1 MPFTPSGWAPNPYNP
16 THQPPAAYFHVI
28 LCACQGCV
36 NVAFG
41 IMPKCNLH
49 LPRGFLETPPSGKTA
64 TVAAS
69 RSRSSL
75 LLRSSCSDMRAL
87 ILNWLWNHNERF
99 VYPVAS
105 LLQCADFA
113 AWINYVSIDLLSSNL
128 NSFQVHKLYIY
139 TLEFWNNL
147 IFSTQYGWQN
157 LKKKINNIFSFSF
170 RWYAIIP

>member
-1 MPFTPSGWAPNPYNP
+1 MAFTPSGWAPNPYNP
-16 THQPPAAYFHVI
+16 THQPPTAYFHVI

-64 TVAAS
+64 TVAAP

-87 ILNWLWNHNERF
+87 ILNWLWNHNVRF

-147 IFSTQYGWQN
+147 IFSTKYGW
-157 LKKKINNIFSFSF
+157 
-170 RWYAIIP
+170 